1 MIAPTRIGME
11 PGTEDAPQPFA
22 SDAIDRADA
31 AGVPTPVQKAAL
43 AILIALSCSHLLNDT
58 IQALIPSIYPLL
70 KKSFGLNFTQ
80 VGLITFTFQMTG
92 SVFQPLI
99 GLYTDRRPKPYSLAL
114 GMAMTL
120 CGLVFLALA
129 PSYPEVIA
137 AAGLV
142 GVGSAIF
149 HPEASRIARLASGG
163 RHGFAQ
169 SLFQVGGNAG
179 SALGPLLAAL
189 VVVPYGQRHILWFSF
204 AALLGIAILTVVGRW
219 YREHLRLG
227 LTRAVQRAATHRALP
242 RRTVGISITILL
254 ALVFSKYF
262 YLVSM
267 TSYYTFY
274 LIGKFHVSVQQSQ
287 FLLFIFLG
295 AVALGTIVGGPVGD
309 RIGRKRV
316 IWVSILGVAPF
327 SLALPHA
334 NLFWTV
340 ILSVVIGLVL
350 ASAFAAIVVYAT
362 ELVPGRVG
370 MIAGLFF
377 GSAFGMAGIGA
388 AALGKLADLTS
399 INFVYQ
405 VCAFLPL
412 IGLLTGF
419 LPDLETLGQS
429 SERSRKAGSESM

>member
-1 MIAPTRIGME
+1 MKIGS
-11 PGTEDAPQPFA
+11 EDAPQMFA
-22 SDAIDRADA
+22 ADAIDRPEEGRDTAE
-31 AGVPTPVQKAAL
+31 KAVM
-43 AILIALSCSHLLNDT
+43 AILVALSCSHLLNDT

-70 KKSFGLNFTQ
+70 KKSFTLDFTQ
-80 VGLITFTFQMTG
+80 IGLITFTFQMTG
-92 SVFQPLI
+92 SLFQPVI
-99 GLYTDRRPKPYSLAL
+99 GLYTDRHPKPYSLAL
-114 GMAMTL
+114 GMAITL
-120 CGLVFLALA
+120 CGLIFLAYA
-129 PSYPEVIA
+129 PTYPAVIA
-137 AAGLV
+137 AAALIGM
-142 GVGSAIF
+142 GSAIF

-189 VVVPYGQRHILWFSF
+189 IVVPYGRRHLLWFSV
-204 AALLGIAILTVVGRW
+204 AALMGIVILRMVGTW
-219 YREHLRLG
+219 YRGRLKVAPVR
-227 LTRAVQRAATHRALP
+227 TAAIAGTGHELP
-242 RRTVGISITILL
+242 RRTVGISIAILL

-274 LIGKFHVSVQQSQ
+274 LIEKFHVSVQESQ
-287 FLLFIFLG
+287 YLLFLFLG

-309 RIGRKRV
+309 RIGRKKV

-327 SLALPHA
+327 TLALPHA
-334 NLFWTV
+334 NLLVTA
-340 ILSVVIGLVL
+340 ILSVVIGVVL

-388 AALGKLADLTS
+388 AVLGKLADLTS
-399 INFVYQ
+399 IGFVYQ

-419 LPDLETLGQS
+419 LPDLE
-429 SERSRKAGSESM
+429 RSRE

>member
-1 MIAPTRIGME
+1 MLKLDPRTPLE
-11 PGTEDAPQPFA
+11 PVQAMPSGTEDAPQA
-22 SDAIDRADA
+22 VAADA
-31 AGVPTPVQKAAL
+31 VDGVDAGMPIPTAQKAAL
-43 AILIALSCSHLLNDT
+43 AILVALSCSHLLNDT
-58 IQALIPSIYPLL
+58 IQALIPSVYPLL

-92 SVFQPLI
+92 SLFQPWI
-99 GLYTDRRPKPYSLAL
+99 GHYTDRNPKPYSLAL
-114 GMAMTL
+114 GMAVTL
-120 CGLVFLALA
+120 CGLIFLALA
-129 PSYPEVIA
+129 TSYLAVIA
-137 AAGLV
+137 AAALV

-169 SLFQVGGNAG
+169 SLFQVGGAAG

-189 VVVPYGQRHILWFSF
+189 IVMPHGQHHILWFSL
-204 AALLGIAILTVVGRW
+204 ATLLGIVILTLVGRW
-219 YREHLRLG
+219 YRRQISLG
-227 LTRAVQRAATHRALP
+227 LTRAVRRAAERHPLP
-242 RRTVGISITILL
+242 RRKIGFSIAILL

-274 LIGKFHVSVQQSQ
+274 LIAKFHVPVQQSQ
-287 FLLFIFLG
+287 FFLFIFLG

-327 SLALPHA
+327 TLALPHA

-340 ILSVVIGLVL
+340 LLSIVIGLVL

-362 ELVPGRVG
+362 EMVPDRVG

-388 AALGKLADLTS
+388 AVLGKLADMTS
-399 INFVYQ
+399 IGFVYQ

-419 LPDLETLGQS
+419 LPDIEGETPH
-429 SERSRKAGSESM
+429 RP

>member
-1 MIAPTRIGME
+1 MK
-11 PGTEDAPQPFA
+11 PGTEDAPQPLA
-22 SDAIDRADA
+22 CDAADRAA
-31 AGVPTPVQKAAL
+31 AGAIPIPAQQAAL

-58 IQALIPSIYPLL
+58 IQALLPSIYPLL

-99 GLYTDRRPKPYSLAL
+99 GLYTDRKPKPYSLAL
-114 GMAMTL
+114 GMAITL
-120 CGLVFLALA
+120 AGLVFLAFA
-129 PSYPEVIA
+129 PSYLAVIA
-137 AAGLV
+137 AAALI

-179 SALGPLLAAL
+179 SALGPLLAA
-189 VVVPYGQRHILWFSF
+189 VIVMPRGQRHILWFSL
-204 AALLGIAILTVVGRW
+204 AALLGIVILTLVGNW
-219 YREHLRLG
+219 YRDRISLG
-227 LTRAVQRAATHRALP
+227 ASRAVLRPTQYHSLP
-242 RRTVGISITILL
+242 PRTVRLSIIILL

-274 LIGKFHVSVQQSQ
+274 LIARFHISVEQSQ
-287 FLLFIFLG
+287 LYLFVFLA

-316 IWVSILGVAPF
+316 IWVSILGAAPF

-334 NLFWTV
+334 NLFCTV
-340 ILSVVIGLVL
+340 FLSVVIGLVL
-350 ASAFAAIVVYAT
+350 ASAFAAIIVYAT
-362 ELVPGRVG
+362 ELVPGRIG
-370 MIAGLFF
+370 LIAGLFF

-388 AALGKLADLTS
+388 AVLGKLADIS
-399 INFVYQ
+399 GIVFVYQ

-419 LPDLETLGQS
+419 LPDLEATGG
-429 SERSRKAGSESM
+429 K